1 MYRARDERDNR
12 EWLAELD
19 SAANALDLDPATRD
33 RAADLFLS
41 TAPEND
47 RSKPAALA
55 ASVYA
60 AGLIAGDR
68 RSQTAVAETVG
79 VARLT
84 IQNRWRDL
92 LREAGLDP
100 PAW

>member
-1 MYRARDERDNR
+1 MYRARDELAN
-12 EWLAELD
+12 EKWLADLD
-19 SAANALDLDPATRD
+19 AAADVLDLETATRD

-55 ASVYA
+55 ASLYA
-60 AGLIAGDR
+60 AGLIASDR
-68 RSQTAVAETVG
+68 RSQTEVAEAVG

-92 LREAGLDP
+92 LREVGLDP